1 MSRVRP
7 FNLFVYGTLMSPSV
21 FRAVLGKRMVFVSS
35 EADNVE
41 SFYARDAVLSNYKKI
56 TPDGTYLYAVPDPQ
70 GRIRGYVLGP
80 LPGECMAALR
90 QYEGRNYTKR
100 TVEVQTRE
108 GSVGA
113 VLFVANLKQLEHSFG
128 YAFRDPLKQEI
139 LLEAKIEAA
148 LVETERQQIHSE
160 DKLSRRALG
169 ELHGSKIRDLIR
181 HHFEAGGISDYA
193 IKRTLLDDPLRDYG
207 RIVTEPRAQALA
219 NNYLSMVV
227 RQVLF
232 NQIEEMVH
240 RDFRYELDHLS
251 PGELFYERTISSV
264 LALRLLNTQPRLLD
278 VLVGDC
284 LTDLDF
290 SQDHLVDFVRWG
302 VLAADAIYEPR
313 QVKREL
319 ELVRSHMGR
328 GYIPMGVELEFSNI
342 GHEVIRDPDA
352 RQKCDPQY
360 DGFVYFYDFGL
371 DTLTWKLG
379 GHVDDH
385 RDKAVA
391 RPRRGF
397 FELALGNLSIE
408 ANLSKPI
415 TDDPWL
421 LNQFIHEARRFYEI
435 RPHSLHLSMQM
446 KSQHQ
451 PARDNLVPL
460 YVLKCLFALAGDP
473 GMEAGR
479 LVIRRLS
486 TEEIIRCER
495 SVHMLFSDISK
506 RHSASEDALLVDDR
520 RDQQGR
526 FVQQFKF
533 LRLSAS
539 MNYEPIAMALK
550 GIQINLRPGTFM
562 TARQYQTSPRHR
574 QLFEELLEWGV
585 RPTEL
590 SQNEIENFLSTVH
603 EGLMVERRGRPAHS
617 GAYIS
622 WSLSELRKALGAFNR
637 LVRTAAAGAAAQVS

>member
-1 MSRVRP
+1 MPRVKP

-41 SFYARDAVLSNYKKI
+41 SFYARDAVLSSYKKI

-70 GRIRGYVLGP
+70 GRIRGYVMGP
-80 LPGECMAALR
+80 LPGECMAGLR
-90 QYEGRNYTKR
+90 QYEGRNYAKR

-108 GSVGA
+108 GSVEA
-113 VLFVANLKQLEHSFG
+113 VSFVANLKQLEHSFG

-148 LVETERQQIHSE
+148 LVETEKQQIHSE

-181 HHFEAGGISDYA
+181 RHFEAGGISDYA
-193 IKRTLLDDPLRDYG
+193 IKRTLLDDPLRDYA
-207 RIVTEPRAQALA
+207 RIVSEPRARALA
-219 NNYLSMVV
+219 PNYLSMVV

-232 NQIEEMVH
+232 NQIEEMIH
-240 RDFRYELDHLS
+240 RDFRYEMDHLS

-264 LALRLLNTQPRLLD
+264 LALRLLNSQPRLLD

-284 LTDLDF
+284 LTDLEF
-290 SQDHLVDFVRWG
+290 AHDHLVDFVRWG
-302 VLAADAIYEPR
+302 VLAADAIYESR

-319 ELVRSHMGR
+319 ELIRSHMGR
-328 GYIPMGVELEFSNI
+328 GYIPLGVELEFSNI

-352 RQKCDPQY
+352 RQKTDPQY

-385 RDKAVA
+385 RDKAAA

-397 FELALGNLSIE
+397 FEIALGNLSIE

-435 RPHSLHLSMQM
+435 RPHSLHLSMQL

-451 PARDNLVPL
+451 PARDNLVPAS
-460 YVLKCLFALAGDP
+460 VLKCLFALAGDP
-473 GMEAGR
+473 SLEGGR

-486 TEEIIRCER
+486 TEEIIRCEQ

-533 LRLSAS
+533 LRLNGAL
-539 MNYEPIAMALK
+539 NYETIAMALK
-550 GIQINLRPGTFM
+550 GIQIHLRPGTFM

-574 QLFEELLEWGV
+574 EVFEELLEWGV
-585 RPTEL
+585 RPSEL
-590 SQNEIENFLSTVH
+590 GQDEIEEFLSCVH
-603 EGLMVERRGRPAHS
+603 EGLMAERRGRPAHS

-622 WSLSELRKALGAFNR
+622 WSLSELRKSLEGFNR
-637 LVRTAAAGAAAQVS
+637 LVRSVAAGLPA